1 MRNPTTVADLL
12 WRSGAPARAV
22 LVASIR
28 LYRAIGSGWLGGHC
42 RFFPTCS
49 HYAEAA
55 IREHGAVK
63 GSMLAAW
70 RIARCNPYGA
80 GGIDHIPARRRVR
93 PPYDAISRQDVPRNE
108 GAAA

>member
-1 MRNPTTVADLL
+1 M
-12 WRSGAPARAV
+12 
-22 LVASIR
+22 ASIR
-28 LYRAIGSGWLGGHC
+28 LYRVVGSGWLGGHC
-42 RFFPTCS
+42 RFFPTYS

-63 GSMLAAW
+63 GSMLTVW

-80 GGIDHIPARRRVR
+80 GGVDHIPTRRHVR
-93 PPYDAISRQDVPRNE
+93 PSYDAISHQDTPPNE